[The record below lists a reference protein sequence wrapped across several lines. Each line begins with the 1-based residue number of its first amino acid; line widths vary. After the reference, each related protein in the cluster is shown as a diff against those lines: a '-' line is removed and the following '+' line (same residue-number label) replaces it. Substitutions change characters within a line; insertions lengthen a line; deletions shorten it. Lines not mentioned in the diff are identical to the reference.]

1 MAKQTQQ
8 YNNLIKQFTSWTT
21 RDFNVLYTNTNYLD
35 NHDLL
40 FYIFLYNLFTMTCT
54 YLRIYGLSIQI
65 GTHDNATTNQPS
77 SIVSYMI

>member
-40 FYIFLYNLFTMTCT
+40 FYIFLYNLFTMTFT
-54 YLRIYGLSIQI
+54 WLSIQI

>member
-1 MAKQTQQ
+1 
-8 YNNLIKQFTSWTT
+8 
-21 RDFNVLYTNTNYLD
+21 LD